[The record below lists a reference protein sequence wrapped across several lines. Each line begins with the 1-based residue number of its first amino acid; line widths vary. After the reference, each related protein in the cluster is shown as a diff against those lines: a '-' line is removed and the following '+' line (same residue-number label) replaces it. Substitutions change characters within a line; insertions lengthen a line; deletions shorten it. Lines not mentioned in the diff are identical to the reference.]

1 MTIFVTKEYMQAS
14 KARVQQIE
22 KDLERIRCEKNSAFE
37 EDTNSWHDNFAYESA
52 TREEKLTEDKLFQA
66 MRDLDKLR
74 IFTGVVPAIPKVVGL
89 YCLVRVLEENLANLK
104 QIEKTIG
111 IVPLGAENHKKLI
124 YSYNAPIVSPLMGA
138 KVGDERVIKIPMGTF
153 KVKVLSIEKM
163 R

>member
-1 MTIFVTKEYMQAS
+1 MKIFVTKEYMNAGNE
-14 KARVQQIE
+14 RVKQLE
-22 KDLERIRCEKNSAFE
+22 RELERIRKEKGAAFA
-37 EDTNSWHDNFAYESA
+37 EDTNAWHDNFAYESLA
-52 TREEKLTEDKLFQA
+52 REEKMAENKLFQA
-66 MRDLDKLR
+66 VKELDTYR
-74 IFTGVVPAIPKVVGL
+74 IFDERAQMTPHMVSI
-89 YCLVRVLEENLANLK
+89 YCWVRVLEENLANLK

>member
-1 MTIFVTKEYMQAS
+1 MAE
-14 KARVQQIE
+14 
-22 KDLERIRCEKNSAFE
+22 N
-37 EDTNSWHDNFAYESA
+37 
-52 TREEKLTEDKLFQA
+52 KLFQA
-66 MRDLDKLR
+66 VKELDTYR
-74 IFTGVVPAIPKVVGL
+74 IFDEKAQVATHMVSI
-89 YCLVRVLEENLANLK
+89 YCWVRVLEENLANLK